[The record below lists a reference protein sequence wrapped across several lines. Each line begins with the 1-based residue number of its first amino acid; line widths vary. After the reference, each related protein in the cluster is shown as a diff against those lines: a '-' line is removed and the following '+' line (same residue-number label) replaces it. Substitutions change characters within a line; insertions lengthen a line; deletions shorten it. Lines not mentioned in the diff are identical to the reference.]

1 MSFFEQP
8 HSSNPDMESALEEE
22 TEREFEERAARYSEL
37 HPDGPEPTILTKL
50 AGRLRRLLGRGK

>member
-22 TEREFEERAARYSEL
+22 TELELEERAARYSEL
-37 HPDGPEPTILTKL
+37 HPDGPEPTIVAKL
-50 AGRLRRLLGRGK
+50 AGRLRRLVSGG